1 VPDNNYKLDLEL
13 SQKLYSPKVF
23 EAIKASRSY
32 ARSVKADLAIA
43 KEAVVTEVKESY
55 YNLLLSQALLTI
67 HEASVAQLGKHLDN
81 VRKRLEAGLA
91 TDLDLLRSE
100 VRLANAMPD
109 LLRAK
114 NGIEAAR
121 SSLRLAIGLEP
132 GIVPDTVGE
141 LSYVPLDS
149 SLEDLLGV
157 AMKNRPELKQI
168 DASIETL
175 ERYAEVEK
183 KEYLPT
189 LNMHGNLSYA
199 NNDIQ
204 LGESAQWDYNWNVGV
219 SLDYKLFDGKKR
231 SSRLTKAIIDAS
243 NKRLEKRRLLNLISH
258 EITTAY
264 NSLEE
269 AKTLIVSQEKN
280 IETAKRAY
288 EIAVISHDGGALTQL
303 ELMDTQ
309 LALTEARVNRSR
321 AVYDFLIAK
330 THLEKAAGKA
340 LTGLD
345 SNINTKGHDNE

>member
-23 EAIKASRSY
+23 EAIKASKSY

-43 KEAVVTEVKESY
+43 EEAVVTGVKESY
-55 YNLLLSQALLTI
+55 YNLLLSQELLTI
-67 HEASVAQLGKHLDN
+67 HEASVTQLGRHLEN

-100 VRLANAMPD
+100 VQLANAMPE
-109 LLRAK
+109 LVRAK
-114 NGIEAAR
+114 NGIETAR

-132 GIVPDTVGE
+132 GITLDTAGV
-141 LSYVPLDS
+141 LSYIPFDS
-149 SLEDLLGV
+149 SLEDLLGM
-157 AMKNRPELKQI
+157 AMENRPELKQI

-189 LNMHGNLSYA
+189 LKMHGNLSYA

-204 LGESAQWDYNWNVGV
+204 LGEDAQWDYNWNVGV
-219 SLDYKLFDGKKR
+219 TLDYKLFDGKKR
-231 SSRLTKAIIDAS
+231 SSRVAKALIDAS
-243 NKRLEKRRLLNLISH
+243 NTRLEKRQLLNLISH

-280 IETAKRAY
+280 IETAGRAY
-288 EIAVISHDGGALTQL
+288 EIAGISHAGGALTQL
-303 ELMDTQ
+303 ELMDIQ

-321 AVYDFLIAK
+321 AAYDFLIAK
-330 THLEKAAGKA
+330 AHLEKAAGFA
-340 LTGLD
+340 LRGLD
-345 SNINTKGHDNE
+345 SNINTKE